1 MILRHRFPLGF
12 RVCLAAFAMAV
23 FSLALSSAVA
33 ADAALKIHIIA
44 DGHYDA
50 KTSLAEFKDYLEKNY
65 NVSCTASWGGEAGA
79 SRLDNLDELKT
90 ADLLLLFVRRMNLRE
105 PQMAIIRAHWE
116 QGKPIVGLRTACHAF
131 QKADNEIIDRQVFG
145 GHYGG
150 GEGSSN
156 GAYRAAT
163 AEGAADHPILKGVT
177 PFKANKYYYANG
189 KLADDATVL
198 QVFESTKYGKLPV
211 TWVHNF
217 KGGRMF
223 YSMTGAAED
232 FKDDNFRT
240 MLVNAIFWTTHREPE
255 KMKK

>member
-1 MILRHRFPLGF
+1 MLRQRAPLSFG
-12 RVCLAAFAMAV
+12 VVLAALVMAV
-23 FSLALSSAVA
+23 FSQAISSAVA

-50 KTSLAEFKDYLEKNY
+50 KTSLAEFEEYLEKNY
-65 NVSCTASWGGEAGA
+65 HVSCTASWGGNAGA
-79 SRLDNLDELKT
+79 THLDNLDELKT
-90 ADLLLLFVRRMNLRE
+90 ADLLLLFVRRMNLKE
-105 PQMAIIRAHWE
+105 SQMAIIRAHWD

-131 QKADNEIIDRQVFG
+131 QKADNEIIDRQIFG

-163 AEGAADHPILKGVT
+163 AEGAEDHPILKGVT
-177 PFKANKYYYANG
+177 PFKANTYYYANG
-189 KLADDATVL
+189 KLADDAKVL
-198 QVFESTKYGKLPV
+198 QVFESAKYGKLPV
-211 TWVHNF
+211 TWVRNY

-223 YSMTGAAED
+223 YSMTGAPAD
-232 FKDDNFRT
+232 FKDDNFRA

-255 KMKK
+255 KLKK